1 MKLRSL
7 LTDEKT
13 CDRSADMYKK
23 DITMQ
28 GKGKKFMEIIKSN
41 NFEDFPASK
50 MCIINN
56 DF

>member
-1 MKLRSL
+1 
-7 LTDEKT
+7 
-13 CDRSADMYKK
+13 MYKK